1 MLNKKTG
8 EQKMEAIKQKVG
20 SYSKVRDYMLFLT
33 LWLLLFVLSV
43 AALCLGRYGI
53 PISDV
58 LDVLSSKLLG
68 KPSNVNQ
75 TIENIIL
82 NLRLPRIIAS
92 IMIGGSLALAGAA
105 YQGIFRNPLVS
116 PDILGVSSG
125 AGLGAALAI
134 LFHLGTFGLQISS
147 LAGGI
152 LAVMITSAIPKFMK
166 NRSTIILVLGGIIV
180 NGMMVSLLGLAKYMM
195 DTENKLAEITYWL
208 LGSLAKISK
217 GDIWIISI
225 PMVISMLLLLAIRW
239 RVNILALGESEAK
252 NLGVHTEFY
261 RGLVIVLSTVLTACA
276 VCVSGT
282 IGWIGLIVPHLGRM
296 LIGPDNKRLFPLS
309 IILGGGFLLMIDT
322 LSRIVSPA
330 ELPISILTGL
340 VGAPFYFWILYKQ
353 RMNMT

>member
-1 MLNKKTG
+1 
-8 EQKMEAIKQKVG
+8 MEALKQKAG
-20 SYSKVRDYMLFLT
+20 SYSKVRDYMLLLT

-92 IMIGGSLALAGAA
+92 IVIGGSLALAGAA

-134 LFHLGTFGLQISS
+134 LFQLGTFGLQISS
-147 LAGGI
+147 

-195 DTENKLAEITYWL
+195 DTENKLAELTYWL

-340 VGAPFYFWILYKQ
+340 VGAPFYFWILHKQ

>member
-8 EQKMEAIKQKVG
+8 EQKMEAIKEKAG
-20 SYSKVRDYMLFLT
+20 SNSKVRDYMLFLT
-33 LWLLLFVLSV
+33 LWLLLFVLSI

-92 IMIGGSLALAGAA
+92 IVIGGSLALAGAA

-166 NRSTIILVLGGIIV
+166 NRSTIILV
-180 NGMMVSLLGLAKYMM
+180 
-195 DTENKLAEITYWL
+195 
-208 LGSLAKISK
+208 
-217 GDIWIISI
+217 
-225 PMVISMLLLLAIRW
+225 MVISMLLLLAIRW

-296 LIGPDNKRLFPLS
+296 LIGPDNTRLFPLS

-322 LSRIVSPA
+322 LSRIVFPA

-340 VGAPFYFWILYKQ
+340 VGAPFYFWILHKQ

>member
-1 MLNKKTG
+1 
-8 EQKMEAIKQKVG
+8 MEAIKEKAG
-20 SYSKVRDYMLFLT
+20 SNSKVRDYMLFLT
-33 LWLLLFVLSV
+33 LWLLLFVLSI

-92 IMIGGSLALAGAA
+92 IVIGGSLALAGAA

-166 NRSTIILVLGGIIV
+166 NRSTIILV
-180 NGMMVSLLGLAKYMM
+180 
-195 DTENKLAEITYWL
+195 
-208 LGSLAKISK
+208 
-217 GDIWIISI
+217 
-225 PMVISMLLLLAIRW
+225 MVISMLLLLAIRW

-296 LIGPDNKRLFPLS
+296 LIGPDNTRLFPLS

-322 LSRIVSPA
+322 LSRIVFPA

-340 VGAPFYFWILYKQ
+340 VGAPFYFWILHKQ

>member
-1 MLNKKTG
+1 M
-8 EQKMEAIKQKVG
+8 
-20 SYSKVRDYMLFLT
+20 
-33 LWLLLFVLSV
+33 
-43 AALCLGRYGI
+43 
-53 PISDV
+53 
-58 LDVLSSKLLG
+58 
-68 KPSNVNQ
+68 
-75 TIENIIL
+75 
-82 NLRLPRIIAS
+82 
-92 IMIGGSLALAGAA
+92 AGAA

-134 LFHLGTFGLQISS
+134 LFQLGTFGLQISS

-180 NGMMVSLLGLAKYMM
+180 NGMMVSLLGLTKYMM
-195 DTENKLAEITYWL
+195 DTENKLAELTYWL

-309 IILGGGFLLMIDT
+309 IILGGGFLLVIDT